1 MVKKFA
7 GALCFAA
14 AACGPQ
20 VEEVVEKVETSGKAE
35 VAIAQ
40 VPREVLAAANAA
52 RPGFTAQ
59 EAERETREG
68 RQYYDIEGKLPDGSE
83 IEFDIMEEQGRW
95 AVVETQR
102 DIAFTTAPRLVREA
116 VTSKDAGFS
125 PGRVIESTQ
134 HDGIVI
140 YELFGPQGA
149 DPLGRKVE
157 VKWDGQRAK
166 ILTREWAH

>member
-1 MVKKFA
+1 MMKTVG
-7 GALCFAA
+7 GALFVLV
-14 AACGPQ
+14 AACGQPA
-20 VEEVVEKVETSGKAE
+20 EPPAKVETSGKSE

-40 VPREVLAAANAA
+40 VPAPVLAAASAA

-68 RQYYDIEGKLPDGSE
+68 RQYYDIEGTLADGSA
-83 IEFDIMEEQGRW
+83 IEFDIMEEDGHW

-102 DIAFTTAPRLVREA
+102 DIAYAAAPEA
-116 VTSKDAGFS
+116 VRDAVAAKDARFA

-134 HDGIVI
+134 QDGIVI
-140 YELFGPQGA
+140 YELFGPEGA

-157 VKWDGQRAK
+157 VKWDGKTAE